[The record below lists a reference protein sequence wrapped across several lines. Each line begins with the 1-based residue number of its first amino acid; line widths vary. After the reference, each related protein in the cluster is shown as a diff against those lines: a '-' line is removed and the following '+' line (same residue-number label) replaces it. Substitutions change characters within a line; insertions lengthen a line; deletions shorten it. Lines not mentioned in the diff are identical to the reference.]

1 MSNVFNEYLDL
12 VRTKVDSED
21 HKKYANLL
29 EINSEESKEPISNE
43 SSLNY
48 FTSNALI
55 KRASDTKLFTMKEN
69 VLTDFINKV
78 SLNSLQMRNNHE
90 KEALEK
96 NLLLI
101 GKLVYKLSKQLNDK
115 HLV

>member
-1 MSNVFNEYLDL
+1 
-12 VRTKVDSED
+12 
-21 HKKYANLL
+21 
-29 EINSEESKEPISNE
+29 
-43 SSLNY
+43 
-48 FTSNALI
+48 
-55 KRASDTKLFTMKEN
+55 MKEN

-101 GKLVYKLSKQLNDK
+101 GKLVYKLSK
-115 HLV
+115 